1 MDRFTIAA
9 RTLLCIAFLQ
19 SLAFAQNATPAD
31 ADARLLPRSYVAVN
45 ASPAENG
52 VTENGVMGNGAM
64 KSPADNIGNFPALNT
79 QPSSADTPTREGR
92 ESGGMPFS
100 GSLFTVGSS
109 LVVVLGLF
117 GGLVWVTRR
126 FGTRSMTSGVIPT
139 EIMQSLGSSP
149 IDSRTR
155 ITLVRCGNRILV
167 LAQTATGIQPIS
179 EITDAEEVRQLTALC
194 LGDSKKEFA
203 TTLRSIEQE
212 KTPSGYVGGEPQ
224 PSSPRS
230 HGRLFATA

>member
-1 MDRFTIAA
+1 MDRFTFGTL
-9 RTLLCIAFLQ
+9 TLLCLTFTQ
-19 SLAFAQNATPAD
+19 SPVAAQNATPAET
-31 ADARLLPRSYVAVN
+31 DARLLPRSYVAVTAN
-45 ASPAENG
+45 TAENTPVEN
-52 VTENGVMGNGAM
+52 VTVE
-64 KSPADNIGNFPALNT
+64 SPTVSSGNFPALNSN
-79 QPSSADTPTREGR
+79 PFAG
-92 ESGGMPFS
+92 ESGEMDGRSSDSMPFS
-100 GSLFTVGSS
+100 GSLITVGSS

-126 FGTRSMTSGVIPT
+126 FGTRSMTNGAIPT

-179 EITDAEEVRQLTALC
+179 EFTDIDEVRQLTALC
-194 LGDSKKEFA
+194 LGDAKKEFA
-203 TTLRSIEQE
+203 TTLRSIEKE
-212 KTPSGYVGGEPQ
+212 KAPAGYVGGEPQ